1 MPVQVMPRIS
11 QQNLIS
17 VCICTFKRPELL
29 RRALEGI
36 TAQIVPAEHTVKVIV
51 VDNDHRRSAE
61 AVVKQFQK
69 NLDWEIEY
77 DCEPEQNIALARNKA
92 VEKAKGNL
100 VAFIDDDEFP
110 EPTWLFNLFDTYRR
124 YSADGVLGPVIP
136 FYAGEPPLW
145 LIKSEICVRSSFPTG
160 TILRNSRNMRT
171 GNLLL
176 DRHLLDG
183 DDIPFNPRFGRTGGE
198 DTDFFER
205 MLERGRNFVWCNEA
219 PVYEE
224 VPIERQKKSYFIKR
238 ALVRGFNRADMEQVI
253 SVGTIKSIVALFTY
267 TLCLPVLFAVS
278 HHNFIKFLISYCDH
292 LSKLLGHCGLKLF
305 RERNF

>member
-1 MPVQVMPRIS
+1 
-11 QQNLIS
+11 
-17 VCICTFKRPELL
+17 
-29 RRALEGI
+29 
-36 TAQIVPAEHTVKVIV
+36 V
-51 VDNDHRRSAE
+51 VDNDSQRSAE
-61 AVVKQFQK
+61 NTVRLFQLNREQK
-69 NLDWEIEY
+69 IIY

-110 EPTWLFNLFDTYRR
+110 ESTWLFNLFDTYRR

-136 FYAGEPPLW
+136 IFHNKPSAW
-145 LIKSEICVRSSFPTG
+145 LIKSEICVRRSFPTG

-224 VPIERQKKSYFIKR
+224 VPIERQKRSYFIKR

-253 SVGTIKSIVALFTY
+253 SVDTIKSIIALFTY
-267 TLCLPVLFAVS
+267 TLCLPVLLAVS

-292 LSKLLGHCGLKLF
+292 LAKLLGHCGLKLF